1 MKLLVCVYIEDVT
14 GGSDGVGGAG
24 VARSGVVAKVGVRR
38 C

>member
-14 GGSDGVGGAG
+14 GGSDGVRGAG
-24 VARSGVVAKVGVRR
+24 VERSGVAAKVGVRR